1 MKSLVKTSVGGAS
14 VNSHGSSGGGT
25 SGGGGG
31 GSSSTAKTAFD
42 KLSDYASK
50 FFDWIE
56 VRLDRLQKKIDS
68 NISKAESKLNDK
80 RYSSATANYMSAV
93 GNTYTKM
100 YTEQKGRDKY
110 LNTANNYL
118 NKAISLGAIN
128 KKLAKEIKTRVADGS
143 INISRYSSDIQTVI
157 STYKDWIDKAKDCT
171 TAMQTLHDS
180 LRTYA
185 EDLKKVSD
193 AQRDATVSIAETKQT
208 IATGGVQNTATA
220 KNSSLG
226 YNNSVLNTKNS
237 AYYTAAKSANSN
249 VNKFAKSATSA
260 LNKGKIKKN
269 TKYNATLN
277 SIKGYIKK
285 RVASFTIFLY
295 KLMCVI

>member
-1 MKSLVKTSVGGAS
+1 MDLCKRLDLATQAIKTFQSIKNSVMNPDGTFKATGTAGAQQSEALNNAFNAMKSLVKTSVGGAS

-42 KLSDYASK
+42 KLSDWASQ

-110 LNTANNYL
+110 LNTANSYL
-118 NKAISLGAIN
+118 NKAISLGA
-128 KKLAKEIKTRVADGS
+128 ET
-143 INISRYSSDIQTVI
+143 
-157 STYKDWIDKAKDCT
+157 C
-171 TAMQTLHDS
+171 
-180 LRTYA
+180 
-185 EDLKKVSD
+185 
-193 AQRDATVSIAETKQT
+193 QRD
-208 IATGGVQNTATA
+208 
-220 KNSSLG
+220 
-226 YNNSVLNTKNS
+226 
-237 AYYTAAKSANSN
+237 
-249 VNKFAKSATSA
+249 
-260 LNKGKIKKN
+260 
-269 TKYNATLN
+269 
-277 SIKGYIKK
+277 
-285 RVASFTIFLY
+285 
-295 KLMCVI
+295 